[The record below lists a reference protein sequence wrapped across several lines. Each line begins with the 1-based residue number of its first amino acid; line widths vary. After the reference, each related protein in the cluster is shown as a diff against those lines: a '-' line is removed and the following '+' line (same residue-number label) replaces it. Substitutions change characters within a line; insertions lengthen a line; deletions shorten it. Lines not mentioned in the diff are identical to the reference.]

1 MPHSAVFITSRA
13 LFAHSKRSTTE
24 VALKSATVPLRS
36 SRSEM
41 HSMITCATNLIKFV
55 TSLPR

>member
-1 MPHSAVFITSRA
+1 MLV
-13 LFAHSKRSTTE
+13 LSKRSTTE
-24 VALKSATVPLRS
+24 VALQNATVPLMS

-41 HSMITCATNLIKFV
+41 HSTINCATNLIKFA